1 MLVQQDL
8 QVLMARLVKVALL
21 ALMDHQGQ
29 LVLLASLALLEKQ
42 DQLAL
47 RVIPSSVAARKDDAP
62 AAVQAAIA
70 NVVGLSSASGSGG
83 LIQTTS
89 V

>member
-1 MLVQQDL
+1 MV
-8 QVLMARLVKVALL
+8 RLENLALL

-47 RVIPSSVAARKDDAP
+47 PVIP
-62 AAVQAAIA
+62 
-70 NVVGLSSASGSGG
+70 NSALMQVCRS
-83 LIQTTS
+83 TT
-89 V
+89 